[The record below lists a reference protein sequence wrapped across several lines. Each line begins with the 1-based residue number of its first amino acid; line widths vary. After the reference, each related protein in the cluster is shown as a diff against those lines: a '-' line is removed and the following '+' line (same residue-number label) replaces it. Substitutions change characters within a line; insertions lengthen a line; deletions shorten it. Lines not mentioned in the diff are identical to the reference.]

1 MDGKYTRLK
10 LKMLLLV
17 VLGTLIA
24 GGVGLFLLE
33 VVVDGVLQDPFAR
46 FFLWAATTL
55 FGQSP
60 EGAAELYQRYIRNNK
75 QGILSLGTLRVMLLA
90 CYRAMGRFTRW
101 LDDIRSATRRLVEA
115 QAEPVELPRELAPI
129 QEDLNAIQRQLR
141 AREAAARESEQR
153 KGYLVAVRAHDLKT
167 PLASLV
173 GYRTRLRDDPGLDAA
188 QRAKFTGIALDKARR
203 LEELLGEFFDITRMD
218 LDSGPGERQPI
229 QLSMLLEQLAAEFYP
244 LFAEKQLRCTVE
256 IQHPLVVLGDPDKL
270 ARVFDNVLRNAVSYS
285 TPGGRVDIQAKT
297 VGRQAE
303 ITIRNEGLEIPE
315 GELANIFQKFYRLDA
330 ARSSRT
336 GGAGLGL
343 APGGRVDVAFYPQI
357 NEFRGTR
364 SVQLQVA
371 DLHPAPTRAQAER
384 AVYEKYRRGEGL
396 TPAEARLLMPSR
408 AEFVGLWRYLQRRCA
423 GLGRVEDTAPRIAR
437 GASRAPGPR
446 EAAQRVLLCPDV
458 LAERGLID
466 LETGPQGVAVSLRQV
481 ERKVDLEASPILG
494 RLRQA
499 IRGGSAAA

>member
-24 GGVGLFLLE
+24 GGVGIFLLE

-75 QGILSLGTLRVMLLA
+75 QEILTLGTMLLMLIA
-90 CYRAMGRFTRW
+90 FYLAMGRFTRW

-153 KGYLVAVRAHDLKT
+153 KGDLVAFLAHDLKT
-167 PLASLV
+167 PLTSVV
-173 GYRTRLRDDPGLDAA
+173 GYLTLLRDDPGLDAA

-229 QLSMLLEQLAAEFYP
+229 QLSMLLEQLADEFYP

-256 IQHPLVVLGDPDKL
+256 IQHHLVVLGDPDKL

-343 APGGRVDVAFYPQI
+343 AIAKEIVESHGGNIRCESNGRLTSFVISLPLYKEVRHVFKRNRVVPDGAVNFAFLGQFAETERDTIFTTEYSMRTGMEAVYTLLDIDRGVPEVWGSTYDVRDLI
-357 NEFRGTR
+357 NA
-364 SVQLQVA
+364 SVQLR
-371 DLHPAPTRAQAER
+371 DGRKLTELGLNPAER
-384 AVYEKYRRGEGL
+384 LALKAVLKKLHG
-396 TPAEARLLMPSR
+396 T
-408 AEFVGLWRYLQRRCA
+408 
-423 GLGRVEDTAPRIAR
+423 
-437 GASRAPGPR
+437 
-446 EAAQRVLLCPDV
+446 
-458 LAERGLID
+458 D
-466 LETGPQGVAVSLRQV
+466 LEKLLQ
-481 ERKVDLEASPILG
+481 DYH
-494 RLRQA
+494 A
-499 IRGGSAAA
+499 I